1 MCYGFYHS
9 LVLLRSVLNNSC
21 CLTVFAAAVKF
32 SEHDLKYKTD
42 SKYNK
47 DAADVTLCLQLQW
60 RCKNKNPLTS
70 RRFLRDWASS
80 LWTCFLPCCFH
91 TDRRW
96 PRRHMTR
103 AVGSGRSCPGS
114 KRSRLWWRCSRDR
127 PAWTRTASRCRYL
140 WATTEEEQP
149 RDRRETTT
157 GRCTVASYY
166 TGSNPTV
173 FSTKNVAATYRAEVC
188 TSMLPVCQKWENSKI
203 TIISGL
209 FLVVGLVLWLQ
220 LWKKCHTICGHKWA
234 PSTLLITEHWVITS
248 EKLTIKTSF

>member
-1 MCYGFYHS
+1 MTWNIK
-9 LVLLRSVLNNSC
+9 LTLNITKTP
-21 CLTVFAAAVKF
+21 LTLHFVF
-32 SEHDLKYKTD
+32 SYSD
-42 SKYNK
+42 S
-47 DAADVTLCLQLQW
+47 A
-60 RCKNKNPLTS
+60 KNKNPLTS

-80 LWTCFLPCCFH
+80 LWTCFLSCCFH

-188 TSMLPVCQKWENSKI
+188 TSML
-203 TIISGL
+203 
-209 FLVVGLVLWLQ
+209 LVWILRL
-220 LWKKCHTICGHKWA
+220 
-234 PSTLLITEHWVITS
+234 P
-248 EKLTIKTSF
+248 